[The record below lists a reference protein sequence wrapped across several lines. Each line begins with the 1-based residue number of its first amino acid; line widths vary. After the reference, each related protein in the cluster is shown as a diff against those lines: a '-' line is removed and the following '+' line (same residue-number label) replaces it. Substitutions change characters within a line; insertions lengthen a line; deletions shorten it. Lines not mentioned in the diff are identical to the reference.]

1 MRYRRLGRSGVQL
14 SEIGLGSWLTYG
26 NAVELETARKCH
38 HKAFDVGINFFD
50 TANVYATGE
59 AEKCLSKILP
69 DFPRDEYV
77 LATKCYFGMG
87 EKPNQRGLSRKHI
100 MEQCDLSLQRLG
112 ADYVDLYQCHRY
124 DEDTPLDETL
134 RALDDLVTAGKVLYV
149 GVSEWSAEQIMDAHR
164 IAERLGLDPIV
175 SNQPCY
181 NLLRRQIE
189 RAVIPVS
196 EHLGVGQVVYSP
208 LGQGVLTGKYS
219 GGKVPEGS
227 RAADDKQNQFIKG
240 YLRPENIEKADK
252 LKPVAEEAG
261 LTLAQLAVAWCLR
274 LPNVT
279 SAIVGASRP
288 EQVEDNAGASGVELS
303 DEVLAKIDEIVA

>member
-1 MRYRRLGRSGVQL
+1 MQYRRLGRSGLQL

-38 HKAFDVGINFFD
+38 HKAFDLGINFFD

-59 AEKCLSKILP
+59 AERCLSKILP

-77 LATKCYFGMG
+77 LATKCYFAMG

-100 MEQCDLSLQRLG
+100 REQCDLSLQRLG
-112 ADYVDLYQCHRY
+112 VDYVDLYQCHRY
-124 DEDTPLDETL
+124 DENTPLDETL
-134 RALDDLVTAGKVLYV
+134 RALDDLVRAGKVLYV
-149 GVSEWSAEQIMDAHR
+149 GVSEWPAHRIVEAHR
-164 IAERLGLDPIV
+164 IAERLGLDRIV

-181 NLLRRQIE
+181 NMLRRQIE
-189 RAVIPVS
+189 RAVIPIC

-219 GGKVPEGS
+219 GGKIPPDS
-227 RAADDKQNQFIKG
+227 RAADDRQNQFIKG

-261 LTLAQLAVAWCLR
+261 LSLPQLAVAWCLR

-279 SAIVGASRP
+279 TAIVGASRP
-288 EQVEDNAGASGVELS
+288 QQVQENAAAGGVQLS
-303 DEVLAKIDEIVA
+303 DELLAKIDAILA

>member
-1 MRYRRLGRSGVQL
+1 MEYRRLGRSGLQL

-26 NAVELETARKCH
+26 NAVELETARECH
-38 HKAFDVGINFFD
+38 RKAFDLGINFFD
-50 TANVYATGE
+50 TANVYAIGD
-59 AEKCLSKILP
+59 AERCLSKIVP

-77 LATKCYFGMG
+77 LATKCYFRMG
-87 EKPNQRGLSRKHI
+87 EKPNQSGLSRKHI
-100 MEQCDLSLQRLG
+100 MEQCNLSLQRLG
-112 ADYVDLYQCHRY
+112 VDYVDLYQCHRY
-124 DEDTPLDETL
+124 DENTPLDETL

-149 GVSEWSAEQIMDAHR
+149 GVSEWSAEQILDAHR
-164 IAERLGLDPIV
+164 IADQLGLDPIV

-181 NLLRRQIE
+181 NMLRREIE

-219 GGKVPEGS
+219 GGKIPEDS
-227 RAADDKQNQFIKG
+227 RAADDRQNQFIKG
-240 YLRPENIEKADK
+240 YLKPENIEKADK

-261 LTLAQLAVAWCLR
+261 LSLAQLAVAWCLR
-274 LPNVT
+274 QPNLT

-288 EQVEDNAGASGVELS
+288 EQVEDNVGASGVELS
-303 DEVLAKIDEIVA
+303 DEVLRKIDEIVG

>member
-1 MRYRRLGRSGVQL
+1 
-14 SEIGLGSWLTYG
+14 
-26 NAVELETARKCH
+26 
-38 HKAFDVGINFFD
+38 
-50 TANVYATGE
+50 
-59 AEKCLSKILP
+59 
-69 DFPRDEYV
+69 
-77 LATKCYFGMG
+77 
-87 EKPNQRGLSRKHI
+87 
-100 MEQCDLSLQRLG
+100 
-112 ADYVDLYQCHRY
+112 VDLYQCHRY

-134 RALDDLVTAGKVLYV
+134 RALDDLVTAGKLLYV
-149 GVSEWSAEQIMDAHR
+149 GVSEWSAEQILDAHR
-164 IAERLGLDPIV
+164 VAERLGLDPIV

-219 GGKVPEGS
+219 GGEIPEES

-240 YLRPENIEKADK
+240 YLRPENIEKADR
-252 LKPVAEEAG
+252 LKPIAEEAG

-274 LPNVT
+274 LPNVR

-303 DEVLAKIDEIVA
+303 DEVLGKIDEIVG